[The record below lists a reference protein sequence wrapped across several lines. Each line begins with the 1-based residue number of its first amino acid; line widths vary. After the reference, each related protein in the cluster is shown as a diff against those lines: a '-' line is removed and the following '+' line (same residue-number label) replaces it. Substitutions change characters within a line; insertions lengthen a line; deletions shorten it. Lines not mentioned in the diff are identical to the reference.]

1 MEQVSKGW
9 KRQTVL
15 FLISQCVTLF
25 GSMIVQMAVIWY
37 VTLSTSSGVW
47 VAAFSVCSYL
57 PQFLIYF
64 PAGVWADRYSRRRII
79 ILADA
84 MIAAATLAMAC
95 LIFAR
100 RKQWIEVPIT
110 HFLAQLFLS
119 EPSQPEE
126 PEAHEEE
133 EDTL

>member
-1 MEQVSKGW
+1 MFSSDKNIETIGQLIADLHQHVDLRLEYFKVDAVSKLS
-9 KRQTVL
+9 KLLT
-15 FLISQCVTLF
+15 
-25 GSMIVQMAVIWY
+25 AVA
-37 VTLSTSSGVW
+37 LS
-47 VAAFSVCSYL
+47 
-57 PQFLIYF
+57 
-64 PAGVWADRYSRRRII
+64 II
-79 ILADA
+79 IFMFGALALWFVSI
-84 MIAAATLAMAC
+84 MAAAALAEWLHHEAAGYAIVVACYLAMAC

-133 EDTL
+133 DAAL